1 MEYKK
6 AGKYKVGMLLF
17 PGILK
22 VHVQND
28 VINPINVTSDGTL
41 NEYWKTSEEKNCHLS
56 INEQGVQIQ
65 FLGMLKKYTK

>member
-1 MEYKK
+1 
-6 AGKYKVGMLLF
+6 MLLF

-28 VINPINVTSDGTL
+28 VTEWVLEDF
-41 NEYWKTSEEKNCHLS
+41 WEKNCHLS